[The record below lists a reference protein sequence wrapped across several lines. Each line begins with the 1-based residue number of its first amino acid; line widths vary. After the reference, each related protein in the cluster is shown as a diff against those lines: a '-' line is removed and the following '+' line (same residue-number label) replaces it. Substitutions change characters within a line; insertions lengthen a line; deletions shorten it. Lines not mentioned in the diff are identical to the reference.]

1 MFFTCAPHCTDPTH
15 KHHAAAT
22 KSSSKARVSV
32 PVLPATAKAKAT
44 GTTKGAGKTPRIDI
58 HCHYFNP
65 EVGKKASVLNPV
77 ELEVGH
83 IFANQLT
90 RDVNA
95 KQMKDRAPKLSNID
109 VRLKDMDRM
118 GIDIQA
124 VSPAPF
130 QYYYFAEPDF
140 GAELA
145 RDVNNGIA
153 DIVAKHPDRF
163 MGLGTVPLQNAD
175 MAVKELNRAV
185 KDLGLRGIEINTH
198 VNGKNLTDPSL
209 KLEKFFARVQELGVT
224 LFMHPNGFT
233 DAQRLTNHYLNN
245 VIGNPLETTIAVSHL
260 IFDGVMERNPKLK
273 VVLAHSGGYL
283 AHYWARMDH
292 AHRARPDL
300 KTVIKKKPSSYLE
313 RFYFDTITF
322 DADMLRHLINRFG
335 AEHVLLGTDYPY
347 DMGEEDPLGLI
358 GSVKKLSRADKDLIQ
373 GGNAQRLLKV
383 TPVKKPASKK

>member
-1 MFFTCAPHCTDPTH
+1 MFFTCAPTCNDPNH

-22 KSSSKARVSV
+22 KTSPNARISI
-32 PVLPATAKAKAT
+32 PARPAAKKT
-44 GTTKGAGKTPRIDI
+44 SAGKAAVQAPRIDI

-65 EVGKKASVLNPV
+65 EVGKKAAFLNPV

-95 KQMKDRAPKLSNID
+95 KQMKDRSPKLSNIA
-109 VRLKDMDRM
+109 VRIKDMDRM

-145 RDVNNGIA
+145 SDVNNGIA
-153 DIVAKHPDRF
+153 DIVAQHPDRF
-163 MGLGTVPLQNAD
+163 LGLGTVPLQNAEL
-175 MAVKELNRAV
+175 AIKELNRAV
-185 KDLGLRGIEINTH
+185 KELGLRGIEINTH

-209 KLEKFFARVQELGVT
+209 GLEPFFSRVQELGVA

-233 DAQRLTNHYLNN
+233 EAQRLTNHYFNN
-245 VIGNPLETTIAVSHL
+245 VIGNPLETTIAASHL
-260 IFDGVMERNPKLK
+260 IFDGVMARNPKLK
-273 VVLAHSGGYL
+273 VILAHGGGYL

-322 DADMLRHLINRFG
+322 DPDMLGHLIQRFG
-335 AEHVLLGTDYPY
+335 ADHVLLGTDYPY
-347 DMGEEDPLGLI
+347 DMGEVDPLGLI
-358 GSVKKLSRADKDLIQ
+358 ASVKKLSKADKALIQ
-373 GGNAQRLLKV
+373 GGNAQNVLRV
-383 TPVKKPASKK
+383 TPVKKK